1 VFKKFTKNM
10 VKRYFKNVR
19 EKLDAVEENEKII
32 TLTNEPQSA
41 SAEPQSAGIR
51 P

>member
-1 VFKKFTKNM
+1 M

-19 EKLDAVEENEKII
+19 EKLNVIEENEKLI
-32 TLTNEPQSA
+32 TVTAEPQSA
-41 SAEPQSAGIR
+41 SAEPPSAGIK